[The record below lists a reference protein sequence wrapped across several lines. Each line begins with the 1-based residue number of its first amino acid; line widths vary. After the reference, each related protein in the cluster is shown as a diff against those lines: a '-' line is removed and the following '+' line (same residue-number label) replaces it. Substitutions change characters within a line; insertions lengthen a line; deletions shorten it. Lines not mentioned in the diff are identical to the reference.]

1 MRDAR
6 RPQSGVLSLLFL
18 VEAKEAV
25 MYRVTSILI
34 FCVAVLLGLGM
45 ITLYSS
51 SMNMEL
57 HRSAV
62 GSDFLR
68 SQMIWGAFGLV
79 ACAVAASIPYRK
91 WKPAAPW
98 ILGFSILLL
107 ILVFVPHIGWAATA
121 GRGAGGA
128 SGARRWIGLPHLPHF
143 QPSELVKLAMILFLA
158 AYAEHYQRQ
167 MATFQRGL
175 VIPGAIIGVMLLLVF
190 VEPDRGCT
198 MLLAAV
204 AAVMF
209 VTAGARLLY
218 LIPSGLV
225 GAAAM
230 AWSLTHDSMRTGRI
244 LAWLNPEL
252 TKDGIGYQPWE
263 AMIAFGSGGLWGV
276 GLGDSRQKLGF
287 IPEHHTDFIFAIIG
301 EELGLVTTLAVVV
314 IFVVLMVCG
323 FCIARRAPDTFGML
337 LATGITFM
345 IGIQAFINMGVAT
358 SLLPNK
364 GMPLPFIS
372 YGGSN
377 LLLMLVSV
385 GLLLNIAKSAA
396 TTTALGM
403 LSSNPFESSP
413 KLTDA

>member
-1 MRDAR
+1 MN
-6 RPQSGVLSLLFL
+6 
-18 VEAKEAV
+18 
-25 MYRVTSILI
+25 RVTSILI

-51 SMNMEL
+51 SMNLEL
-57 HRSAV
+57 RRSAAAV

-79 ACAVAASIPYRK
+79 GCAVAAAIPYPK
-91 WKPAAPW
+91 WKPLAPW
-98 ILGFSILLL
+98 ALGFSIVLL

-121 GRGAGGA
+121 GRASGGA
-128 SGARRWIGLPHLPHF
+128 SGAHRWIAPPFLPHF
-143 QPSELVKLAMILFLA
+143 QPSELAKLAMIIFLA
-158 AYAEHYQRQ
+158 AYAERYQRQ
-167 MATFQRGL
+167 MGTFQRGL
-175 VIPGAIIGVMLLLVF
+175 MIPGAIIGVILLLVF

-198 MLLAAV
+198 LLLAAV
-204 AAVMF
+204 AAAMF
-209 VTAGARLLY
+209 VAAGVRLLY
-218 LIPSGLV
+218 LIPAGLS
-225 GAAAM
+225 GAAAL

-252 TKDGIGYQPWE
+252 TKDGVGYQSWQ

-301 EELGLVTTLAVVV
+301 EELGLVTTLAVVA
-314 IFVVLMVCG
+314 IFVVLMLCG
-323 FCIARRAPDTFGML
+323 LCIARRAPDTFGML

-377 LLLMLVSV
+377 LLLMLISV
-385 GLLLNIAKSAA
+385 GLLLNVAKSASA
-396 TTTALGM
+396 APAHAV
-403 LSSNPFESSP
+403 LSSNPFDSSP